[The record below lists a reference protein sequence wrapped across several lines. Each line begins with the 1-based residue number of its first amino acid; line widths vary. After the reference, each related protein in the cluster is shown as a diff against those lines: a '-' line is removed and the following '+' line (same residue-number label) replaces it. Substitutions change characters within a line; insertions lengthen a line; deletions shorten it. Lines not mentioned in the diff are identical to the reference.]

1 MTLFKR
7 YGWKAITLASG
18 ALAALATQRVL
29 GALWRVSHGETA
41 PPIPA
46 DRRSSLTDA
55 LGWAI
60 AAGAGAGVARLVAI
74 RTAARVWE
82 ATIHEQPPE
91 PGLEAPA

>member
-1 MTLFKR
+1 M
-7 YGWKAITLASG
+7 
-18 ALAALATQRVL
+18 
-29 GALWRVSHGETA
+29 
-41 PPIPA
+41 
-46 DRRSSLTDA
+46 TDA